1 MKVIGNDTV
10 SFPLSMYIT
19 CTIFTRYSHLF
30 MAWFE
35 QSLSLE
41 WMTRT

>member
-1 MKVIGNDTV
+1 
-10 SFPLSMYIT
+10 
-19 CTIFTRYSHLF
+19 